1 MISDEWNLRCLQAV
15 LMSSLTR
22 AFVAMYSTRMRGG
35 FLRFQAQYL
44 RRIRIPHWSVV
55 SDAMKAQL
63 LEAAASRDVDACND
77 AVCSLYNIKIDDLI
91 MLHEATL

>member
-1 MISDEWNLRCLQAV
+1 
-15 LMSSLTR
+15 
-22 AFVAMYSTRMRGG
+22 MRGG

-44 RRIRIPHWSVV
+44 RRIRIPPWREV

-63 LEAAASRDVDACND
+63 LEASKSRDTDACND
-77 AVCSLYNIKIDDLI
+77 AVCSLYKIKIDDLM